1 MILAV
6 KPRISWKTA
15 LFEEIFF
22 AAFVFYSLPQKMYL
36 IQFGRILLERKPFRI
51 ERMARDAYNGSITK
65 QKENFP

>member
-22 AAFVFYSLPQKMYL
+22 VAFVFYPLPQKTHL
-36 IQFGRILLERKPFRI
+36 IQFGRILLGRKPFRI
-51 ERMARDAYNGSITK
+51 ECMARDAYNGSITK